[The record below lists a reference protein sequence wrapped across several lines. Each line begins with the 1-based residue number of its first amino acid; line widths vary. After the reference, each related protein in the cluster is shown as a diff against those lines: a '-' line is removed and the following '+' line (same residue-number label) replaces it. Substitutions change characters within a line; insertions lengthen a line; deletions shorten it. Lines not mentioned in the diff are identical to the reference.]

1 MQTEICSSSLQTP
14 TKLRK
19 VDATNLLR
27 EIEII
32 LRSNGSK
39 LIDLPR
45 DVVVLDHSEQDVTSA
60 HLKCSIVVTAS
71 IRAKNHFDVTGN
83 DELDDEDI
91 IKELLLEVVGFDVD
105 KSPQG
110 AAMGILWL
118 CLHVQKSQYLT
129 DEDHENYLLL
139 FSEGVVSLKAAVIET
154 EFEHILLPALQKVSE
169 MTLRGLDQ
177 ELKGVVLSTLNI
189 HDIDDLKENL
199 LALKV
204 TAINVNTPVLSG
216 QVFGWS
222 SSDTIYICS
231 DHKIVRESLNAIKSN
246 QCLPHAERVIETL
259 VCHEGGHCVV
269 RKRARECGEDPTLFS
284 TPSSGLRNVTSTSK
298 CASLTQCGLETGY
311 ILETVVFGAV
321 VDLSK
326 LWGLRRKYP
335 LAGNFQ
341 PHGLCR
347 SCCTPQTKFLALPV
361 LDSKDIPRMGFSCS
375 RRLRV
380 FM

>member
-1 MQTEICSSSLQTP
+1 MQTEICPSLQTP

-27 EIEII
+27 EIENV
-32 LRSNGSK
+32 LRRNGSK

-45 DVVVLDHSEQDVTSA
+45 DVVVLDHPKQDVTSA

-71 IRAKNHFDVTGN
+71 TRAKNHFDITGK
-83 DELDDEDI
+83 DELDDEEF
-91 IKELLLEVVGFDVD
+91 IKELLLEVVGFDLD
-105 KSPQG
+105 TSPQG
-110 AAMGILWL
+110 AALGILWL
-118 CLHVQKSQYLT
+118 CLHVQKIQYLT
-129 DEDHENYLLL
+129 VEDHENYLCL
-139 FSEGVVSLKAAVIET
+139 FSEGVVSLRSAAIET
-154 EFEHILLPALQKVSE
+154 EFQHILLPALQKVSE
-169 MTLRGLDQ
+169 MTPRGLDS
-177 ELKGVVLSTLNI
+177 ELKGVFLSTLNI
-189 HDIDDLKENL
+189 HDVDDIKENL

-204 TAINVNTPVLSG
+204 KAVNINTPVLSG
-216 QVFGWS
+216 QVLGWS

-231 DHKIVRESLNAIKSN
+231 DHKIVRDSLNAIKSN
-246 QCLPHAERVIETL
+246 QSLPHAERVIETL

-269 RKRARECGEDPTLFS
+269 RKRARECGQDPTLFS
-284 TPSSGLRNVTSTSK
+284 TPSSGLQNVTSTSK

-335 LAGNFQ
+335 LADFQ
-341 PHGLCR
+341 PHALCR
-347 SCCTPQTKFLALPV
+347 SCCTPGNKFPSLPV
-361 LDSKDIPRMGFSCS
+361 LELKDIPTMGFSCS
-375 RRLRV
+375 QRLRM